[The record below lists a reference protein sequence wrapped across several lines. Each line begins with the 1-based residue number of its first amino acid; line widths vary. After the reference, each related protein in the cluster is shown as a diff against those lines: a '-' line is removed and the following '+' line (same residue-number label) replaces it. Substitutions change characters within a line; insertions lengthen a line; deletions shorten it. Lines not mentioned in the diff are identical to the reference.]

1 MQLIQVNPW
10 GLSEMLFQ
18 INPASRLPIYEQLV
32 RQVREAIA
40 RGDLK
45 PDERLPAVRNLSR
58 DLVVNPNTVARAY
71 SELARDGLVSN
82 RPGRGVF
89 VAGAKPEL
97 SAEARQQRLFEFLDK
112 FLTEAVH
119 LGFSQAEVTR
129 LVSARVRQFQWKSKK
144 ESVS

>member
-1 MQLIQVNPW
+1 MQ
-10 GLSEMLFQ
+10 FQ
-18 INPASRLPIYEQLV
+18 INPASRVPIYEQLV

-45 PDERLPAVRNLSR
+45 PDDRLPAVRNLSR

-89 VAGAKPEL
+89 VVGAKPEL
-97 SAEARQQRLFEFLDK
+97 TAKARQQRLFEFLDK

-119 LGFSQAEVTR
+119 LGYSEDEVTR
-129 LVSARVRQFQWKSKK
+129 LISVRAKQFQWNSMK
-144 ESVS
+144 ERVS

>member
-1 MQLIQVNPW
+1 MQ
-10 GLSEMLFQ
+10 FQ

-45 PDERLPAVRNLSR
+45 TDDRLPPVRNLSR

-89 VAGAKPEL
+89 VAGTKPEL
-97 SAEARQQRLFEFLDK
+97 TNEARQQRLFEFLDK

-119 LGFSQAEVTR
+119 LGFSEDEVTR
-129 LVSARVRQFQWKSKK
+129 LVSVRTGQFQWNSTK

>member
-1 MQLIQVNPW
+1 MQ
-10 GLSEMLFQ
+10 FQ

-45 PDERLPAVRNLSR
+45 PDDRLPPVRNLSR
-58 DLVVNPNTVARAY
+58 DLVINPNTVARAY
-71 SELARDGLVSN
+71 SELARDGLLSN

-89 VAGAKPEL
+89 VAGTKAEL

-119 LGFSQAEVTR
+119 LGFSEKEVTR
-129 LVSARVRQFQWKSKK
+129 LVSVRARQFQWKSTK
-144 ESVS
+144 ERVS

>member
-1 MQLIQVNPW
+1 MQ
-10 GLSEMLFQ
+10 FQ

-45 PDERLPAVRNLSR
+45 PDDRLPPVRNLSR
-58 DLVVNPNTVARAY
+58 DLVINPNTVARAY
-71 SELARDGLVSN
+71 SELARDGLLSN

-89 VAGAKPEL
+89 VAGTKAEL
-97 SAEARQQRLFEFLDK
+97 SAEARQQRLFELLDK

-119 LGFSQAEVTR
+119 LDFSEKEVTR
-129 LVSARVRQFQWKSKK
+129 LVSVRARQFQWKSTK
-144 ESVS
+144 ERVS